1 MHNRKNYAAESE
13 AIMCQLLGMNC
24 ATPTDITFSFRGFSQ
39 RAGITSDH
47 CDGFGIA
54 FFEDKACRLFVDNQS
69 AVESPIAEL
78 IRNYPIK
85 SRNVIAHIRKAT
97 QGKINLENS
106 HPFSRELW
114 GRQWIFAH
122 NGDLHD
128 FNPHLSGRFSP
139 VGNTDSELAFCY
151 LLEQF
156 VLRFGYHEPSLEQ
169 IFELLVE
176 ISPQIAEHG
185 TFNFCLSNG
194 QALFAYNI
202 TKLHWLVREYPFK
215 PAQLID
221 LDVEVDFSQ
230 VTTPEDRVAVITTEP
245 LTQNETWSAFK
256 PGEMI
261 LFKDGQP
268 IQHKITVVERLE
280 REEVNPSLKRITRA
294 DQY

>member
-1 MHNRKNYAAESE
+1 
-13 AIMCQLLGMNC
+13 MCQLLGMNC

-47 CDGFGIA
+47 ADGFGIA

-78 IRNYPIK
+78 VRNYPIK

-122 NGDLHD
+122 NGDLHEY
-128 FNPHLSGRFSP
+128 FPVLSGRFTP
-139 VGNTDSELAFCY
+139 VGNTDSERAFCY
-151 LLEQF
+151 LLDQL
-156 VLRFGYHEPSLEQ
+156 VKRFGYDEPSLDQ
-169 IFELLVE
+169 VFELLAEV
-176 ISPQIAEHG
+176 SPTIAEHG

-194 QALFAYNI
+194 QALFSYAI
-202 TKLHWLVREYPFK
+202 TKLHWLVREYPFR

-221 LDVEVDFSQ
+221 IDVEVDFSQ
-230 VTTPEDRVAVITTEP
+230 VTTPKDRVAVITTEP
-245 LTQNETWSAFK
+245 LTQNEEWTAFQ

-261 LFKDGQP
+261 LFKEGAKFRSQLTQVD
-268 IQHKITVVERLE
+268 RLE
-280 REEVNPSLKRITRA
+280 RERLDPSGFVAQTYL
-294 DQY
+294 

>member
-1 MHNRKNYAAESE
+1 
-13 AIMCQLLGMNC
+13 MCQLLGMNC
-24 ATPTDITFSFRGFSQ
+24 ATPTDVTFSFRGFSQ

-78 IRNYPIK
+78 VRNYPIK

-97 QGKINLENS
+97 QGKITLENS

-122 NGDLHD
+122 NGDLHG
-128 FNPHLSGRFSP
+128 FNPTLSGRFTP
-139 VGNTDSELAFCY
+139 VGNTDSERAFCF
-151 LLEQF
+151 LLDQL
-156 VLRFGYHEPSLEQ
+156 VLKFGYHEPKLDQ
-169 IFELLVE
+169 IFDLLAEV
-176 ISPQIAEHG
+176 SPKIAEHG

-194 QALFAYNI
+194 QALFTYAI

-245 LTQNETWSAFK
+245 LTQNEVWTAFA

-261 LFKDGQP
+261 LFQDGRP
-268 IQHKITVVERLE
+268 IRNQLTQIERLE
-280 REEVNPSLKRITRA
+280 RERLNPELKRITRA

>member
-1 MHNRKNYAAESE
+1 
-13 AIMCQLLGMNC
+13 MCQLLGMNC

-47 CDGFGIA
+47 ADGFGIA

-128 FNPHLSGRFSP
+128 FSPQLSGRFTP
-139 VGNTDSELAFCY
+139 VGNTDSERAFCY
-151 LLEQF
+151 LLDQL
-156 VLRFGYHEPSLEQ
+156 VNRFGYDEPQLDQ
-169 IFELLVE
+169 IFELLTEV
-176 ISPQIAEHG
+176 SPSIAEHG

-194 QALFAYNI
+194 QALFAYAT

-230 VTTPEDRVAVITTEP
+230 VTTSEDRVAVITTEP
-245 LTQNETWSAFK
+245 LTQNEEWTAFQ

-261 LFKDGQP
+261 LFKAGAKQRS
-268 IQHKITVVERLE
+268 QLTQVARLE
-280 REEVNPSLKRITRA
+280 RERLDPSLKRVSRA
-294 DQY
+294 DLY

>member
-1 MHNRKNYAAESE
+1 
-13 AIMCQLLGMNC
+13 MCQLLGMNC
-24 ATPTDITFSFRGFSQ
+24 ATPTDVTFSFRGFSQ

-128 FNPHLSGRFSP
+128 FNPTLSGRFTP
-139 VGNTDSELAFCY
+139 VGNTDSERAFCY
-151 LLEQF
+151 LLDQL
-156 VLRFGYHEPSLEQ
+156 VLKFGYHEPKLDQ
-169 IFELLVE
+169 IFDLLADV
-176 ISPQIAEHG
+176 SPKIAEHG

-194 QALFAYNI
+194 QALFSYAI

-245 LTQNETWSAFK
+245 LTQNETWTAFV

-261 LFKDGQP
+261 LFQDGRPVRKQ
-268 IQHKITVVERLE
+268 QTHVERLE
-280 REEVNPSLKRITRA
+280 RERLNPALKRITKA

>member
-1 MHNRKNYAAESE
+1 
-13 AIMCQLLGMNC
+13 MCQLLGMNC

-47 CDGFGIA
+47 SDGFGIA

-69 AVESPIAEL
+69 AVVSPIAEL

-106 HPFSRELW
+106 HPFIRELW

-128 FNPHLSGRFSP
+128 FHPQLSGRYTP
-139 VGNTDSELAFCY
+139 VGNTDSERSFCY
-151 LLEQF
+151 LLDQ
-156 VLRFGYHEPSLEQ
+156 LTAKFGFKEPSLDE
-169 IFELLVE
+169 IFDVLIEV
-176 ISPQIAEHG
+176 SPQIAEHG

-194 QALFAYNI
+194 QALFSYAV

-221 LDVEVDFSQ
+221 IDVEVDFSQ
-230 VTTPEDRVAVITTEP
+230 VTTEEDRVAVITTEP
-245 LTQNETWSAFK
+245 LTQNEQWTAFQ
-256 PGEMI
+256 PGEML
-261 LFKDGQP
+261 LFKDGKP
-268 IQHKITVVERLE
+268 IRTQMTSIDRLE
-280 REEVNPSLKRITRA
+280 RERLNPELKRVTKA

>member
-1 MHNRKNYAAESE
+1 
-13 AIMCQLLGMNC
+13 MCQLLGMNC

-47 CDGFGIA
+47 SDGFGIA

-78 IRNYPIK
+78 VRNYPIK

-122 NGDLHD
+122 NGDLKD
-128 FNPHLSGRFSP
+128 FIPELSGRFTP
-139 VGNTDSELAFCY
+139 VGNTDSEHAFCY
-151 LLEQF
+151 LLDQL
-156 VLRFGYHEPSLEQ
+156 VKRFGYDEPKLDQ
-169 IFELLVE
+169 VFDLLAE
-176 ISPQIAEHG
+176 ISPSIAEHG

-194 QALFAYNI
+194 QALFTYAT

-221 LDVEVDFSQ
+221 IEVEVDFSQ

-245 LTQNETWSAFK
+245 LTQNEEWTAFQE
-256 PGEMI
+256 GEMI
-261 LFKDGQP
+261 LFRDGAKYRSQLT
-268 IQHKITVVERLE
+268 HVARLE
-280 REEVNPSLKRITRA
+280 RERLDPSLKRVTKA
-294 DQY
+294 DLY

>member
-1 MHNRKNYAAESE
+1 
-13 AIMCQLLGMNC
+13 MCQLLGMNC

-128 FNPHLSGRFSP
+128 FDPPLSGRFTP
-139 VGNTDSELAFCY
+139 VGNTDSERAFCY
-151 LLEQF
+151 LLDQL
-156 VLRFGYHEPSLEQ
+156 VQRFGYHEPALAQ
-169 IFELLVE
+169 IFDLLVE
-176 ISPQIAEHG
+176 ISPSIAEHG

-245 LTQNETWSAFK
+245 LTQNETWCAFK

-268 IQHKITVVERLE
+268 IQNKITFIKRLE
-280 REEVNPSLKRITRA
+280 RERINPSLKRITKA

>member
-1 MHNRKNYAAESE
+1 
-13 AIMCQLLGMNC
+13 MCQLLGMNC

-78 IRNYPIK
+78 VRNYPIK

-128 FNPHLSGRFSP
+128 FYPELVGRFTP
-139 VGNTDSELAFCY
+139 VGNTDSERAFCY

-156 VLRFGYHEPSLEQ
+156 VIRFGYCEPSLDD
-169 IFELLVE
+169 IFTILEEL
-176 ISPQIAEHG
+176 SPKIAEYG

-194 QALFAYNI
+194 QALFSYAT

-230 VTTPEDRVAVITTEP
+230 VTTSEDRVAVITTEP
-245 LTQNETWSAFK
+245 LTQNEIWTPFK
-256 PGEMI
+256 AGEMI
-261 LFKDGQP
+261 LFQAGRPIKQTIKP
-268 IQHKITVVERLE
+268 IQRLI
-280 REEVNPSLKRITRA
+280 REAQDPSLKRVTRA
-294 DQY
+294 DLY

>member
-1 MHNRKNYAAESE
+1 
-13 AIMCQLLGMNC
+13 MCQLLGMNC
-24 ATPTDITFSFRGFSQ
+24 ATPTDVTFSFRGFSQ

-78 IRNYPIK
+78 VRNYPIK

-97 QGKINLENS
+97 QGKITLENS

-122 NGDLHD
+122 NGDLHG
-128 FNPHLSGRFSP
+128 FNPTLSGRFTP
-139 VGNTDSELAFCY
+139 VGNTDSERAFCF
-151 LLEQF
+151 LLDQL
-156 VLRFGYHEPSLEQ
+156 VLKFGYHEPKLDQ
-169 IFELLVE
+169 IFDLLAEV
-176 ISPQIAEHG
+176 SPKIAEHG

-194 QALFAYNI
+194 QALFTYAI

-245 LTQNETWSAFK
+245 LTQNEVWTAFE

-261 LFKDGQP
+261 LFQDGRP
-268 IQHKITVVERLE
+268 IRNQLTQIEHLE
-280 REEVNPSLKRITRA
+280 RERLNPELKRITRA

>member
-1 MHNRKNYAAESE
+1 
-13 AIMCQLLGMNC
+13 MCQLLGMNC
-24 ATPTDITFSFRGFSQ
+24 ATPTDVTFSFRGFSQ

-54 FFEDKACRLFVDNQS
+54 FFENKACRLFVDNQS

-78 IRNYPIK
+78 VRNYPIK

-97 QGKINLENS
+97 QGKITLENS

-122 NGDLHD
+122 NGDLHS
-128 FNPHLSGRFSP
+128 FNPTLSGRFTP
-139 VGNTDSELAFCY
+139 VGNTDSERAFCY
-151 LLEQF
+151 LLDQL
-156 VLRFGYHEPSLEQ
+156 VLKFGYHEPKLDQ
-169 IFELLVE
+169 IFDLLAEV
-176 ISPQIAEHG
+176 SPKIAEHG

-194 QALFAYNI
+194 QALFTYAI

-245 LTQNETWSAFK
+245 LTQNEVWTAFA

-261 LFKDGQP
+261 LFQDGRP
-268 IQHKITVVERLE
+268 IRNQLTQIERLE
-280 REEVNPSLKRITRA
+280 RERLNPELKRITRA

>member
-1 MHNRKNYAAESE
+1 
-13 AIMCQLLGMNC
+13 MCQLLGMNC

-54 FFEDKACRLFVDNQS
+54 FFEDKACRLFADNQS

-128 FNPHLSGRFSP
+128 FKPALIGRFTP

-151 LLEQF
+151 LLEQL
-156 VLRFGYHEPSLEQ
+156 VTRFGYVEPTLDQ
-169 IFELLVE
+169 VFDVLLE

-194 QALFAYNI
+194 QALFAYAI
-202 TKLHWLVREYPFK
+202 TKLHWLVREYPFQ

-221 LDVEVDFSQ
+221 LDVEVDFSEL
-230 VTTPEDRVAVITTEP
+230 TTPEDRVAVITTEP
-245 LTQNETWSAFK
+245 LTQNEIWKAFE

-261 LFKDGQP
+261 LFQHGRPIRHGQTQ
-268 IQHKITVVERLE
+268 IARLE
-280 REEVNPSLKRITRA
+280 REKKDPSLKRITKA

>member
-1 MHNRKNYAAESE
+1 
-13 AIMCQLLGMNC
+13 MCQLLGMNC

-47 CDGFGIA
+47 SDGFGIA

-128 FNPHLSGRFSP
+128 FHPRLSGRFTP
-139 VGNTDSELAFCY
+139 VGNTDSERAFCY
-151 LLEQF
+151 LLDQL
-156 VLRFGYHEPSLEQ
+156 VNRFGYDEPSLTQ
-169 IFELLVE
+169 VFDLLVE
-176 ISPQIAEHG
+176 ISPTIAEHG

-194 QALFAYNI
+194 QALFSYAV
-202 TKLHWLVREYPFK
+202 TKLHWLVRAYPFQ

-230 VTTPEDRVAVITTEP
+230 VTTAEDCVAVITTEP
-245 LTQNETWSAFK
+245 LTQNETWTAFS
-256 PGEMI
+256 GRN
-261 LFKDGQP
+261 
-268 IQHKITVVERLE
+268 H
-280 REEVNPSLKRITRA
+280 SLGCA
-294 DQY
+294 LVL

>member
-1 MHNRKNYAAESE
+1 
-13 AIMCQLLGMNC
+13 MCQLLGMNC

-47 CDGFGIA
+47 SDGFGIA

-97 QGKINLENS
+97 QGKITLENS
-106 HPFSRELW
+106 HPFIRELW

-122 NGDLHD
+122 NGDLHGFD
-128 FNPHLSGRFSP
+128 PVLTGKFTP
-139 VGNTDSELAFCY
+139 VGNTDSERSFCY
-151 LLEQF
+151 LLDQL
-156 VLRFGYHEPSLEQ
+156 VAKFGYVEPSLEE
-169 IFELLVE
+169 IFAVLED
-176 ISPQIAEHG
+176 ISPQVAEHG

-194 QALFAYNI
+194 KALFSYAT
-202 TKLHWLVREYPFK
+202 TKLHWIVREYPFQ
-215 PAQLID
+215 PARLID
-221 LDVEVDFSQ
+221 LDVEVDFSS

-245 LTQNETWSAFK
+245 LTDNEQWMAYQ

-261 LFKDGQP
+261 LFQHGQP
-268 IQHKITVVERLE
+268 IQQSITRVERLV
-280 REEVNPSLKRITRA
+280 REAADPSLKRVTKA

>member
-1 MHNRKNYAAESE
+1 
-13 AIMCQLLGMNC
+13 MCQLLGMNC

-47 CDGFGIA
+47 ADGFGIA

-122 NGDLHD
+122 NGDLHN
-128 FNPHLSGRFSP
+128 FFPELSGRFTP
-139 VGNTDSELAFCY
+139 VGNTDSERAFCY
-151 LLEQF
+151 LLDQL
-156 VLRFGYHEPSLEQ
+156 VKRFGYHEPKQDQ
-169 IFELLVE
+169 IFDLLTE
-176 ISPQIAEHG
+176 ISPSIAEHG

-194 QALFAYNI
+194 QALFTYAI
-202 TKLHWLVREYPFK
+202 TKLRWLVREYPFK

-221 LDVEVDFSQ
+221 IEVEVDFSQ

-245 LTQNETWSAFK
+245 LTQNEEWTAFQ

-261 LFKDGQP
+261 LF
-268 IQHKITVVERLE
+268 QHGAKVRSQLTHVERLE
-280 REEVNPSLKRITRA
+280 REQLDPSLKRVTRA

>member
-1 MHNRKNYAAESE
+1 
-13 AIMCQLLGMNC
+13 MCQLLGMNC

-114 GRQWIFAH
+114 GREWIFAH

-128 FNPHLSGRFSP
+128 FNPTLSGRFTP
-139 VGNTDSELAFCY
+139 IGNTDSERSFCY
-151 LLEQF
+151 LLDQL
-156 VLRFGYHEPSLEQ
+156 VQKFGYEEPSLDQ
-169 IFELLVE
+169 IFDLLLEV
-176 ISPQIAEHG
+176 SPKIAEHG

-194 QALFAYNI
+194 KALFSYAV
-202 TKLHWLVREYPFK
+202 TKLHWLVREYPFQ
-215 PAQLID
+215 PAQLVD

-230 VTTPEDRVAVITTEP
+230 HTTSEDRVAVITTEP
-245 LTQNETWSAFK
+245 LTQNENWIAYK

-261 LFKDGQP
+261 LFQHGQP
-268 IQHKITVVERLE
+268 IRKESTHIERLE
-280 REEVNPSLKRITRA
+280 RERLNPELKRITKA

>member
-1 MHNRKNYAAESE
+1 
-13 AIMCQLLGMNC
+13 MCQLLGMNC

-39 RAGITSDH
+39 RAGVTSDH

-85 SRNVIAHIRKAT
+85 ARNVIAHIRKAT

-106 HPFSRELW
+106 HPFIRELW

-128 FNPHLSGRFSP
+128 FTPELSGRYTP
-139 VGNTDSELAFCY
+139 VGNTDSERAFCY
-151 LLEQF
+151 LLDH
-156 VLRFGYHEPSLEQ
+156 LIARFGFTEPSLEQ
-169 IFELLVE
+169 IFDALAE
-176 ISPQIAEHG
+176 ISPSIAEHG

-194 QALFAYNI
+194 QALFTYAV

-221 LDVEVDFSQ
+221 LDVEVDFSE

-245 LTQNETWSAFK
+245 LTQNEVWTAFQ

-261 LFKDGQP
+261 LFQHGQP
-268 IQHKITVVERLE
+268 VKRTLTHIERLE
-280 REEVNPSLKRITRA
+280 RERLNPELKKVTLA
-294 DQY
+294 DKY

>member
-1 MHNRKNYAAESE
+1 
-13 AIMCQLLGMNC
+13 MCQLLGMNC

-54 FFEDKACRLFVDNQS
+54 FFEDKACRLFADNQS
-69 AVESPIAEL
+69 AVESPIAEF

-122 NGDLHD
+122 NGDLHN
-128 FNPHLSGRFSP
+128 FKPELVGRFTP

-151 LLEQF
+151 LLEQL
-156 VLRFGYHEPSLEQ
+156 VKRFGYVEPTLDQ
-169 IFELLVE
+169 VFDVLLE

-194 QALFAYNI
+194 QALFAYAI
-202 TKLHWLVREYPFK
+202 TKLHWLVREFPFQ

-221 LDVEVDFSQ
+221 LDVEVDFSEL
-230 VTTPEDRVAVITTEP
+230 TTPEDRVAVITTEP
-245 LTQNETWSAFK
+245 LTQNEVWTAFQA
-256 PGEMI
+256 GEMI
-261 LFKDGQP
+261 LFQHGRP
-268 IQHKITVVERLE
+268 IRQGLTQVVRLVGE
-280 REEVNPSLKRITRA
+280 KHDPSLKRITKA
-294 DQY
+294 DQC

>member
-1 MHNRKNYAAESE
+1 
-13 AIMCQLLGMNC
+13 MCQLLGMNC
-24 ATPTDITFSFRGFSQ
+24 ATPTDVTFSFRGFSQ

-69 AVESPIAEL
+69 AVESPIAEFV
-78 IRNYPIK
+78 RNYPIK

-97 QGKINLENS
+97 QGKISLENA

-128 FNPHLSGRFSP
+128 FNPTLSGRFTP
-139 VGNTDSELAFCY
+139 IGNTDSERAFCF
-151 LLEQF
+151 LLDQLVQKF
-156 VLRFGYHEPSLEQ
+156 AYHEPKLEQ
-169 IFELLVE
+169 IFSLLAEV
-176 ISPQIAEHG
+176 SPKIAEHG

-194 QALFAYNI
+194 QALFAYA
-202 TKLHWLVREYPFK
+202 TTQLHWLVREYPFK
-215 PAQLID
+215 PAKLID

-230 VTTPEDRVAVITTEP
+230 LTTAEDRVAVITTEP
-245 LTQNETWSAFK
+245 LTNNEQWTTFI

-261 LFKDGQP
+261 LFQHGQP
-268 IQHKITVVERLE
+268 TRNQLTRVERLE
-280 REEVNPSLKRITRA
+280 RERLNPALKRTTAA

>member
-1 MHNRKNYAAESE
+1 MK
-13 AIMCQLLGMNC
+13 IMCQLLGMNC

-47 CDGFGIA
+47 ADGFGIA

-106 HPFSRELW
+106 HSFSRELW

-122 NGDLHD
+122 NGDLHN
-128 FNPHLSGRFSP
+128 FFPELSGRFTP
-139 VGNTDSELAFCY
+139 VGNTDSERAFCY
-151 LLEQF
+151 LLDQL
-156 VLRFGYHEPSLEQ
+156 VKRFGYHEPKQDQ
-169 IFELLVE
+169 IFDLLTE
-176 ISPQIAEHG
+176 ISPSIAEHG

-194 QALFAYNI
+194 QALFTYAI

-221 LDVEVDFSQ
+221 IEVEVDFSQ

-245 LTQNETWSAFK
+245 LTQNEEWTAFQ

-261 LFKDGQP
+261 LF
-268 IQHKITVVERLE
+268 QHGAKVRSQLTHVERLE
-280 REEVNPSLKRITRA
+280 REQLDPSLKRVTRA

>member
-1 MHNRKNYAAESE
+1 
-13 AIMCQLLGMNC
+13 MCQLLGMNC

-78 IRNYPIK
+78 VRNYPIK

-106 HPFSRELW
+106 HPFMRELW

-122 NGDLHD
+122 NGDLLD
-128 FNPHLSGRFSP
+128 FDPPLTGHFTP
-139 VGNTDSELAFCY
+139 IGNTDSERAFCF
-151 LLEQF
+151 LLDQL
-156 VLRFGYHEPSLEQ
+156 VAKFGYVEPSLAQ
-169 IFELLVE
+169 VFELLLE
-176 ISPQIAEHG
+176 IAPKIAEHG

-194 QALFAYNI
+194 QALFSYAI

-245 LTQNETWSAFK
+245 LTQNEIWQAFQ

-261 LFKDGQP
+261 LFQYGQP
-268 IQHKITVVERLE
+268 IQRALTQVERLV
-280 REEVNPSLKRITRA
+280 REQANPTLKRITRA

>member
-1 MHNRKNYAAESE
+1 MHNKCSFNQMLKSC
-13 AIMCQLLGMNC
+13 MCQLLGMNC

-47 CDGFGIA
+47 SDGFGIA

-78 IRNYPIK
+78 VRNYPIK

-97 QGKINLENS
+97 QGKITLENS
-106 HPFSRELW
+106 HPFIRELW
-114 GRQWIFAH
+114 GRHWIFAH
-122 NGDLHD
+122 NGDLHHFD
-128 FNPHLSGRFSP
+128 PALSGHFTP
-139 VGNTDSELAFCY
+139 VGNTDSERAFCY
-151 LLEQF
+151 LLDQMVQKFGF
-156 VLRFGYHEPSLEQ
+156 VEPSLEQ
-169 IFELLVE
+169 LFELLTE
-176 ISPQIAEHG
+176 ISPKIAEHG

-194 QALFAYNI
+194 QALFSYAT

-221 LDVEVDFSQ
+221 IDVEVDFSQ

-245 LTQNETWSAFK
+245 LTQNETWQAFS

-261 LFKDGQP
+261 LFQQGQP
-268 IQHKITVVERLE
+268 IRKQLTYIERLE
-280 REEVNPSLKRITRA
+280 KERLNPELKRITRA

>member
-1 MHNRKNYAAESE
+1 
-13 AIMCQLLGMNC
+13 MCQLLGMNC

-47 CDGFGIA
+47 SDGFGVA

-78 IRNYPIK
+78 VRNYPIK

-122 NGDLHD
+122 NGDLKD
-128 FNPHLSGRFSP
+128 FLPELSGRFTP
-139 VGNTDSELAFCY
+139 VGNTDSERAFCY
-151 LLEQF
+151 LLDQL
-156 VLRFGYHEPSLEQ
+156 VKHFGYDEPKLEQ
-169 IFELLVE
+169 VFDLLAE
-176 ISPQIAEHG
+176 ISPSIAEHG

-194 QALFAYNI
+194 QALFTYAT

-221 LDVEVDFSQ
+221 IEVEVDFSQ

-245 LTQNETWSAFK
+245 LTQNEEWTAFQE
-256 PGEMI
+256 GEMI
-261 LFKDGQP
+261 LFRDGAKYRSQLT
-268 IQHKITVVERLE
+268 HVARLE
-280 REEVNPSLKRITRA
+280 RERLDPSLKRVTKA
-294 DQY
+294 DLY

>member
-1 MHNRKNYAAESE
+1 
-13 AIMCQLLGMNC
+13 MCQLLGMNC
-24 ATPTDITFSFRGFSQ
+24 ATPTDVTFSFRGFSQ

-69 AVESPIAEL
+69 AVESPIAEFV
-78 IRNYPIK
+78 RNYPIK

-97 QGKINLENS
+97 QGKISLENA

-128 FNPHLSGRFSP
+128 FNPTLSGRFTP
-139 VGNTDSELAFCY
+139 IGNTDSERAFCF
-151 LLEQF
+151 LLDQLVQKF
-156 VLRFGYHEPSLEQ
+156 AYHEPKLEQ
-169 IFELLVE
+169 IFSLLAEV
-176 ISPQIAEHG
+176 SPKIAEHG

-194 QALFAYNI
+194 QALFAYA
-202 TKLHWLVREYPFK
+202 TTQLHWLVREYPFK
-215 PAQLID
+215 PAKLID

-230 VTTPEDRVAVITTEP
+230 LTTAEDRVAVITTEP
-245 LTQNETWSAFK
+245 LTNNEQWTTFI

-261 LFKDGQP
+261 LFQQGRPTRNQL
-268 IQHKITVVERLE
+268 TRVERLE
-280 REEVNPSLKRITRA
+280 RERLNPALKRTTAA

>member
-1 MHNRKNYAAESE
+1 
-13 AIMCQLLGMNC
+13 MNC
-24 ATPTDITFSFRGFSQ
+24 ATPTDVTFSFRGFSQ

-128 FNPHLSGRFSP
+128 FTPTLSGRFTP
-139 VGNTDSELAFCY
+139 VGNTDSERAFCF
-151 LLEQF
+151 LLDQF
-156 VLRFGYHEPSLEQ
+156 VHKFGYHEPKLDQ
-169 IFELLVE
+169 IFDLLAE

-194 QALFAYNI
+194 QALFTYAI

-245 LTQNETWSAFK
+245 LTQNEVWTAFK

-261 LFKDGQP
+261 LFQQGRPVRHQLT
-268 IQHKITVVERLE
+268 HVERLE
-280 REEVNPSLKRITRA
+280 RERLDPTLKRMTKA

>member
-1 MHNRKNYAAESE
+1 
-13 AIMCQLLGMNC
+13 MCQLLGMNC
-24 ATPTDITFSFRGFSQ
+24 ATPTDVTFSFRGFSQ

-78 IRNYPIK
+78 VRNYPIK

-97 QGKINLENS
+97 QGKITLENS

-122 NGDLHD
+122 NGDLYG
-128 FNPHLSGRFSP
+128 FNPTLSGRFTP
-139 VGNTDSELAFCY
+139 VGNTDSERAFCY
-151 LLEQF
+151 LLDQL
-156 VLRFGYHEPSLEQ
+156 VLKFGYHEPKLDQ
-169 IFELLVE
+169 IFDLLAEV
-176 ISPQIAEHG
+176 SPKIAEHG

-194 QALFAYNI
+194 QALFTYAI

-245 LTQNETWSAFK
+245 LTQNEVWTAFE

-261 LFKDGQP
+261 LFQDGRP
-268 IQHKITVVERLE
+268 IRNQLTQIERLE
-280 REEVNPSLKRITRA
+280 RERLNPELKRITRA

>member
-1 MHNRKNYAAESE
+1 
-13 AIMCQLLGMNC
+13 MCQLLGMNC
-24 ATPTDITFSFRGFSQ
+24 ATPTDITFSFHGFSQ
-39 RAGITSDH
+39 RAGVTSDH
-47 CDGFGIA
+47 SDGFGIA

-69 AVESPIAEL
+69 AIESPIAEL
-78 IRNYPIK
+78 VRNYPIK

-128 FNPHLSGRFSP
+128 FHPELSGRFSP
-139 VGNTDSELAFCY
+139 VGNTDSERSFCY
-151 LLEQF
+151 ILDQLVE
-156 VLRFGYHEPSLEQ
+156 RFGYQEPDLNAV
-169 IFELLVE
+169 FDVLLE
-176 ISPQIAEHG
+176 ISPKIAEHG

-194 QALFAYNI
+194 QALFTYAI
-202 TKLHWLVREYPFK
+202 TKLHWLVREFPFQ

-245 LTQNETWSAFK
+245 LTQNEHWTAYQA
-256 PGEMI
+256 GEMI
-261 LFKDGQP
+261 LFQHGQP
-268 IQHKITVVERLE
+268 IRRAMTEVQRLK
-280 REEVNPSLKRITRA
+280 REALDPSLRRVSIA
-294 DQY
+294 DQH

>member
-1 MHNRKNYAAESE
+1 
-13 AIMCQLLGMNC
+13 MCQLLGMNC

-47 CDGFGIA
+47 SDGFGIA

-114 GRQWIFAH
+114 GREWIFAH

-128 FNPHLSGRFSP
+128 FYPRLSGRFTP
-139 VGNTDSELAFCY
+139 VGNTDSERAFCY
-151 LLEQF
+151 LLDQL
-156 VLRFGYHEPSLEQ
+156 VNRFGYDEPSLTQ
-169 IFELLVE
+169 VFDLLVE
-176 ISPQIAEHG
+176 ISPKIAEHG

-194 QALFAYNI
+194 QALFSYAV
-202 TKLHWLVREYPFK
+202 TKLHWLVRAYPFQ

-230 VTTPEDRVAVITTEP
+230 VTTAEDCVAVITTEP
-245 LTQNETWSAFK
+245 LTQNETWTAFSGRNHSLGCCRQTK
-256 PGEMI
+256 QS
-261 LFKDGQP
+261 L
-268 IQHKITVVERLE
+268 TR
-280 REEVNPSLKRITRA
+280 VNAKSIS
-294 DQY
+294 

>member
-1 MHNRKNYAAESE
+1 
-13 AIMCQLLGMNC
+13 MCQLLGMNC

-78 IRNYPIK
+78 VRNYPIK

-106 HPFSRELW
+106 HPFMRELW

-122 NGDLHD
+122 NGDLHG
-128 FNPHLSGRFSP
+128 FEPTLSGRFTP
-139 VGNTDSELAFCY
+139 IGNTDSERSFCY
-151 LLEQF
+151 LLDQL
-156 VLRFGYHEPSLEQ
+156 VQKFGYEEPTLDQVFDLLLE
-169 IFELLVE
+169 L
-176 ISPQIAEHG
+176 SPKIAEHG

-194 QALFAYNI
+194 QALFSYAV
-202 TKLHWLVREYPFK
+202 TKLHWLVREYPFQ

-221 LDVEVDFSQ
+221 IDVEVDFSQ

-245 LTQNETWSAFK
+245 LTQNETWLAYA

-261 LFKDGQP
+261 LFQHGQP
-268 IQHKITVVERLE
+268 IRHELTYIERLE
-280 REEVNPSLKRITRA
+280 RERLNPELKRITKA
-294 DQY
+294 DEY

>member
-1 MHNRKNYAAESE
+1 
-13 AIMCQLLGMNC
+13 MCQLLGMNC
-24 ATPTDITFSFRGFSQ
+24 ATPTDVTFSFRGFSQ

-128 FNPHLSGRFSP
+128 FNPTLSGRFTP
-139 VGNTDSELAFCY
+139 VGNTDSERAFCY
-151 LLEQF
+151 LLDQL
-156 VLRFGYHEPSLEQ
+156 VLKFGYNEPKLDQ
-169 IFELLVE
+169 IFDLLAEV
-176 ISPQIAEHG
+176 SPKIAEHG

-194 QALFAYNI
+194 QALFTYAI

-245 LTQNETWSAFK
+245 LTQNETWTAFV

-261 LFKDGQP
+261 LFQDGRPVRKQ
-268 IQHKITVVERLE
+268 QTHVERLE
-280 REEVNPSLKRITRA
+280 RERLNPALKRITKA

>member
-1 MHNRKNYAAESE
+1 
-13 AIMCQLLGMNC
+13 MCQLLGMNC

-97 QGKINLENS
+97 QGKITLENS
-106 HPFSRELW
+106 HPFVRELW

-122 NGDLHD
+122 NGDLHG
-128 FNPHLSGRFSP
+128 FNPTLSGRFTP
-139 VGNTDSELAFCY
+139 IGNTDSERSFCY
-151 LLEQF
+151 LLDQL
-156 VLRFGYHEPSLEQ
+156 VQKIGYEEPTLDQ
-169 IFELLVE
+169 VFDLLIEV
-176 ISPQIAEHG
+176 SPKIAEHG

-194 QALFAYNI
+194 QALFSYAV

-221 LDVEVDFSQ
+221 IDVEVDFSQ

-245 LTQNETWSAFK
+245 LTQNEEWLAYK

-261 LFKDGQP
+261 LFQHGQP
-268 IQHKITVVERLE
+268 IRRELTFIDRLE
-280 REEVNPSLKRITRA
+280 RERLNPELKRVTKA

>member
-1 MHNRKNYAAESE
+1 
-13 AIMCQLLGMNC
+13 MCQLLGMNC

-47 CDGFGIA
+47 SDGFGIA

-78 IRNYPIK
+78 VRNYPIK

-122 NGDLHD
+122 NGDLKD
-128 FNPHLSGRFSP
+128 FLPELSGRFTP
-139 VGNTDSELAFCY
+139 VGNTDSERAFCY
-151 LLEQF
+151 LLEQL
-156 VLRFGYHEPSLEQ
+156 VKRFGYDEPKLDQ
-169 IFELLVE
+169 VFDLLAE
-176 ISPQIAEHG
+176 ISPSIAEHG

-194 QALFAYNI
+194 QALFTYAT

-221 LDVEVDFSQ
+221 IEVEVDFSQ

-245 LTQNETWSAFK
+245 LTQNEEWTAFQE
-256 PGEMI
+256 GEMI
-261 LFKDGQP
+261 LFRDGAKYRSQLT
-268 IQHKITVVERLE
+268 HVARLE
-280 REEVNPSLKRITRA
+280 RERLDPSLKRVTKA
-294 DQY
+294 DLY

>member
-1 MHNRKNYAAESE
+1 
-13 AIMCQLLGMNC
+13 MCQLLGMNC

-47 CDGFGIA
+47 SDGFGIA

-97 QGKINLENS
+97 QGKISLENS

-122 NGDLHD
+122 NGDLHH
-128 FNPHLSGRFSP
+128 FSPELSGRFTP
-139 VGNTDSELAFCY
+139 VGNTDSEYAFCY
-151 LLEQF
+151 LLDQL
-156 VLRFGYHEPSLEQ
+156 VKRFGYHEPKLDQ
-169 IFELLVE
+169 IFDLLLE
-176 ISPQIAEHG
+176 ISPPIAEHG

-194 QALFAYNI
+194 QALFSYAV

-221 LDVEVDFSQ
+221 IDVEVDFSQ

-245 LTQNETWSAFK
+245 LTQNEQWTAFQ

-261 LFKDGQP
+261 LFRNGARVRSEVTH
-268 IQHKITVVERLE
+268 IARLE
-280 REEVNPSLKRITRA
+280 RERLDPSLKRMTKA
-294 DQY
+294 DLY

>member
-1 MHNRKNYAAESE
+1 
-13 AIMCQLLGMNC
+13 MCQLLGMNC

-54 FFEDKACRLFVDNQS
+54 FFEDKACRLFADNQS
-69 AVESPIAEL
+69 AVESPVAEF

-122 NGDLHD
+122 NGDLHN
-128 FNPHLSGRFSP
+128 FKPELVGRFTP

-151 LLEQF
+151 LLEQL
-156 VLRFGYHEPSLEQ
+156 VKRFGYVEPTLDQ
-169 IFELLVE
+169 VFDVLLE

-194 QALFAYNI
+194 QALFAYAI
-202 TKLHWLVREYPFK
+202 TKLHWLVREFPFQ

-221 LDVEVDFSQ
+221 LDVEVDFSEL
-230 VTTPEDRVAVITTEP
+230 TTPEDRVAVITTEP
-245 LTQNETWSAFK
+245 LTQNEVWTAFQA
-256 PGEMI
+256 GEMI
-261 LFKDGQP
+261 LFQHGRP
-268 IQHKITVVERLE
+268 IRQGLTQVARLE
-280 REEVNPSLKRITRA
+280 REKHDPSLKRITKA